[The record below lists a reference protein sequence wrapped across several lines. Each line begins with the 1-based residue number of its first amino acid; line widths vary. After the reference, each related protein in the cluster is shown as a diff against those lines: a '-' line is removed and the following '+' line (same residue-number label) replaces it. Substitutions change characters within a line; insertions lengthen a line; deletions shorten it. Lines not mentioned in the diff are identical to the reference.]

1 MASKNKNCM
10 AITGENKEILAIFT
24 LKTAYLHDL
33 TNEGKLIE
41 KIDVPDMT
49 FGGISIAAGKL
60 YFSALKGSQFFYLLL
75 LQLGLFR
82 VAALKVSPY
91 IIHSADYIFLL
102 VL

>member
-33 TNEGKLIE
+33 TNEGRLIE

-60 YFSALKGSQFFYLLL
+60 NFTALKGYQFYFYLLL
-75 LQLGLFR
+75 LQPELCH
-82 VAALKVSPY
+82 VAALKSLHVHHP
-91 IIHSADYIFLL
+91 
-102 VL
+102 